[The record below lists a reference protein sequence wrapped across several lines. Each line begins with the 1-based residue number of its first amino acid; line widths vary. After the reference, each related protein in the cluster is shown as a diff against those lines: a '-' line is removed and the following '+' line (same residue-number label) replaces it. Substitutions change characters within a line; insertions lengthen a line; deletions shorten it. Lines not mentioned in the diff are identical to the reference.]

1 MYVCVC
7 NAVSDR
13 SIRAAVK
20 KGASSLADLMVSC
33 DAGTCCGAC
42 HPELE
47 AMLEHLQQERVR
59 NGGSAPRPTADAQ
72 PPSRS

>member
-1 MYVCVC
+1 MYLCVC

-13 SIRAAVK
+13 TIRKAVRA
-20 KGASSLADLMVSC
+20 GASSLADLMVTC

-47 AMLEHLQQERVR
+47 SMLDRLRAETTD
-59 NGGSAPRPTADAQ
+59 APRLQ
-72 PPSRS
+72 HS